1 MPNASRYL
9 EPGYTY
15 HLTHRCHDRRFLL
28 KIARDRDMYRR
39 WLREGARRYRV
50 PVCPGHMWSAE
61 TERRVCPMKTL
72 SVCLLV
78 LLAGVAPLAAYDQP
92 WRLTGK
98 RIR

>member
-1 MPNASRYL
+1 
-9 EPGYTY
+9 
-15 HLTHRCHDRRFLL
+15 
-28 KIARDRDMYRR
+28 
-39 WLREGARRYRV
+39 
-50 PVCPGHMWSAE
+50 
-61 TERRVCPMKTL
+61 MKTL